1 MVNGKL
7 RTRSSCSN
15 KAKPHHSECNSLEV
29 DVDVVFMISKNEII
43 RCTYKEI
50 ERKQELRNVNP
61 AKAKVEI

>member
-1 MVNGKL
+1 
-7 RTRSSCSN
+7 
-15 KAKPHHSECNSLEV
+15 LEV